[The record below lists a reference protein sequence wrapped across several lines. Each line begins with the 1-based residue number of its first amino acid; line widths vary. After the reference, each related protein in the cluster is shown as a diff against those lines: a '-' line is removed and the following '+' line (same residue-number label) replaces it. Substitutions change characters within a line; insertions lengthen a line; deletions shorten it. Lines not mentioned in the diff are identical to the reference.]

1 MDLSSDL
8 EKMELQETELVLPKF
23 NFDVAWQIGP
33 WCVILALHVGPQ
45 SWKMSGPSEANLN
58 GFVRLIL
65 RCAWSNNETLRVFL
79 PYPKGEFV
87 HVANRRSAKQERL
100 NLSSS
105 AL

>member
-1 MDLSSDL
+1 L
-8 EKMELQETELVLPKF
+8 LPKF
-23 NFDVAWQIGP
+23 NFDVAWQIGSLVRDLGLIRGSP
-33 WCVILALHVGPQ
+33 IVVDVR
-45 SWKMSGPSEANLN
+45 SSEADLN
-58 GFVRLIL
+58 GFVRFIL

-87 HVANRRSAKQERL
+87 HVANRQSGKQERL